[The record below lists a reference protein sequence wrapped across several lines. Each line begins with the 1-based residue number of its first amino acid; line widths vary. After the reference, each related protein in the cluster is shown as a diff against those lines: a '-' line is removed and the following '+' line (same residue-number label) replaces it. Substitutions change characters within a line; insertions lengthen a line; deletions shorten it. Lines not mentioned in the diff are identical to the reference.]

1 MDSFHTNASQMHQ
14 GTGRQ
19 QKKNQKYNNENIL
32 YKIDES
38 NEMGYQMNTKNA
50 VDPTDCRRNDN
61 LPSYSDIVDEDE
73 DLNEDSVPDH

>member
-1 MDSFHTNASQMHQ
+1 M
-14 GTGRQ
+14 
-19 QKKNQKYNNENIL
+19 L

-50 VDPTDCRRNDN
+50 VDLIQNNNN